1 MMASKEIDVPLILDH
16 NGNERRL
23 GLIPPDEQ
31 ALAERKKCKS
41 FTQFLGEKGLNLI
54 PESDWVDVDYGDF
67 FGNEFI
73 NDQKNCSGC
82 VGWSAAGAEMA
93 TRAAMGM
100 PFEKLSGA
108 FIYAHINGGRDAGA
122 MITDSMAAGMKYGY
136 CLESEFNYPKLFKN
150 QIPQSAYESAAKRQS
165 TNAYTISHDE
175 EFFTAIMLGFF
186 PQFGVNASGSF
197 GRFNSDGVCGITRG
211 WANHSV
217 YGRGMKKI
225 KGNWTTYMPNSW
237 NMWGP
242 FGNGCAY
249 VDRRGILLQDSYV
262 HIASEWDVSL
272 IPTPVS

>member
-1 MMASKEIDVPLILDH
+1 MPGKEIDVPKIIDH
-16 NGNERRL
+16 HGNERRL
-23 GLIPPDEQ
+23 GLIPPNEE
-31 ALAERKKCKS
+31 ARAIRNKS
-41 FTQFLGEKGLNLI
+41 TSLTEFLVGRGMNLI
-54 PESDWVDVDYGDF
+54 PESQWGDIDHTGF
-67 FGNEFI
+67 FGDEFI

-122 MITDSMAAGMKYGY
+122 MITDSMQAGMKYGY
-136 CLESEFNYPKLFKN
+136 CLESEFNYPKLF
-150 QIPQSAYESAAKRQS
+150 QRPIPKEAYDSAATRQA
-165 TNAYTISHDE
+165 TNSFTISSDE
-175 EFFTAIMLGFF
+175 EFFTAIMLGFY

-225 KGNWTTYMPNSW
+225 KGNWCVYMPNSW

-242 FGNGCAY
+242 WNNGCAY
-249 VDRRGILLQDSYV
+249 VDRRGIILDDAYV
-262 HIASEWDVSL
+262 HIAGEWNPDL